1 MAKDFRFKKPEYKI
15 INGGK
20 NVQCYIPVVANDMR
34 SFINL
39 YYAGGGIATCTEIK
53 KAYDNVCRGGYGTA
67 RYVIGDNMDVE
78 FAKKLAYR
86 KAVRNLH
93 KKIAYFYNV
102 LQAHIGFIY
111 WKMKDIT
118 LDYYDSVEKDE
129 EAIERFVLENEKKIR
144 KMPEPQNGWIGRTNS
159 GEWFIVVRQPDNNDY
174 YTMVY
179 ESGGFDRGALNESS
193 TNYDFDRNGICDVD
207 DDSIDIFVK
216 SNCFQNAATFVSCDK
231 NIIWRRRLEEMEDCN
246 GKD

>member
-1 MAKDFRFKKPEYKI
+1 MSKDFRFKKPEYKI

-20 NVQCYIPVVANDMR
+20 NVLCYIPVVANDMR

-39 YYAGGGIATCTEIK
+39 YYAGGGIAFSTEIK
-53 KAYDNVCRGGYGTA
+53 KAYDTVCLGGYG
-67 RYVIGDNMDVE
+67 YVKYVTGDNMDVE
-78 FAKKLAYR
+78 FAKRLAYR

-102 LQAHIGFIY
+102 LQTHIGFIY
-111 WKMKDIT
+111 WKMKDIA
-118 LDYYDSVEKDE
+118 LDYYDNVEKDE
-129 EAIERFVLENEKKIR
+129 ELIERFVLENEEKIR

-159 GEWFIVVRQPDNNDY
+159 GEWFIVVRQPDNNEY

-193 TNYDFDRNGICDVD
+193 TNYDFDSNGICNIDN
-207 DDSIDIFVK
+207 DSIDIFVK
-216 SNCFQNAATFVSCDK
+216 SNCFLNAATYASRDE
-231 NIIWRRRLEEMEDCN
+231 NIIWRRKLEEMEDSN
-246 GKD
+246 TNT